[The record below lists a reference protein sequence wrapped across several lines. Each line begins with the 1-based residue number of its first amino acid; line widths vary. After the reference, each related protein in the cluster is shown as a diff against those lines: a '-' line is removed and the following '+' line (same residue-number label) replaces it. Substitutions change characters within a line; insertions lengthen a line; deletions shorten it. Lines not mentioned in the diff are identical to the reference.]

1 MFISFGC
8 SGLAFCAVW
17 LRLVGLG
24 LWWVI
29 DFCGL
34 GLFIAD
40 CLVLVLG
47 SLYVAEL
54 AWLV

>member
-17 LRLVGLG
+17 LRLVGLE

-29 DFCGL
+29 AFCGL

-40 CLVLVLG
+40 CLVLVLW